1 MYGEI
6 IDSNGKSADFSC
18 IPHSIEIRIR
28 IRMKILNSVS
38 FSN

>member
-28 IRMKILNSVS
+28 MKILNSVS